1 MERWENGQVLTVNSS
16 DFHYNKEIISCF
28 YQKKSL
34 NWRRKEI
41 KRPTA
46 EMANTNGGFG
56 KIAISA
62 AGKFEKNSS
71 NYIEERL

>member
-28 YQKKSL
+28 YQKKVWIEEEKNL
-34 NWRRKEI
+34 

-62 AGKFEKNSS
+62 AGKFEKKSS